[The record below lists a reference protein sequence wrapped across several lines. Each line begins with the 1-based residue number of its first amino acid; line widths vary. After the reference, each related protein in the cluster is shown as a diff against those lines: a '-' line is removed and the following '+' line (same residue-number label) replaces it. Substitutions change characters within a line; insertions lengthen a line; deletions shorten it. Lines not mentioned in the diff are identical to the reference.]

1 MTDNPY
7 ASPYPEHKPIPT
19 KGRLKII
26 LLQVAVAVAVI
37 TVLIAMLLPNVHRAS
52 EPARRTQCKNNLKQI
67 GMALHQYHDTFG
79 TFPPVYT
86 VDADGKRLHSWRT
99 LILPY
104 LDQIELYKQIDLS
117 KPWDDQ
123 VNAEFVKTD
132 LYVYACSTIPRPF
145 TKTSYMAIAGT
156 GTCFPGAASRSISE
170 IKDGTS
176 NTVMIVEVD
185 AEKSVPW
192 MSPADLDDQYLVNVD
207 AKSKFSH
214 AGGLYTLFADGSVRF
229 LSYKIGQAFRLSMV
243 TADAG
248 DTFCDDPY

>member
-7 ASPYPEHKPIPT
+7 ASPNPESKPVPQ
-19 KGRLKII
+19 KSSVKVL
-26 LLQVAVAVAVI
+26 LLQIVVVAAVVVVSI
-37 TVLIAMLLPNVHRAS
+37 SLLLPAVHRAS

-67 GMALHQYHDTFG
+67 GMALHQYHDTYG
-79 TFPPVYT
+79 TFPPAYT

-104 LDQIELYKQIDLS
+104 LDQMELYKQIDLS

-123 VNAEFVKTD
+123 VNAEFAKTD
-132 LYVYACSTIPRPF
+132 LYVYACPSILKPF

-176 NTVMIVEVD
+176 NTVMIVEVA

-192 MSPADLDDQYLVNVD
+192 MSPADLDDQYLLNVD

-214 AGGLYTLFADGSVRF
+214 AGGLYALFADGSVRF
-229 LSYKIGQAFRLSMV
+229 LSCKIGQEVRRSMV

-248 DTFCDDPY
+248 DTFCDDH